1 MNDILK
7 KIEVLF
13 SLEDF
18 ILIDNF
24 DDAII
29 GIDEQSM
36 RLIYSNLKCID
47 IIINKMSLSEEDA
60 IEYFYCNIYQSYF
73 GEKTPIFSKDDL

>member
-1 MNDILK
+1 MLK
-7 KIEVLF
+7 KIEVWF

-29 GIDEQSM
+29 GIEERSM
-36 RLIYSNLKCID
+36 RLIYSTSKCID
-47 IIINKMSLSEEDA
+47 ILINKMSLSEEDA
-60 IEYFYCNIYQSYF
+60 VDYFYYNLHQSDF

>member
-1 MNDILK
+1 MLQ
-7 KIEVLF
+7 KIEVWF

-24 DDAII
+24 DNAII
-29 GIDEQSM
+29 GIEERTM
-36 RLIYSNLKCID
+36 RLIYSNSKCID
-47 IIINKMSLSEEDA
+47 ILMNETNLSEEDA
-60 IEYFYCNIYQSYF
+60 VEYFYFNIYNTYF